1 MRIVKAFLAG
11 FLSTLVFHQGVL
23 ALLNAAGM
31 TTRRPWVMAPT
42 RPFGAPGVLSLAFF
56 GGLWGIFLWELIRK
70 KTGAAHWAGALLIG
84 AVLPTLVALF
94 VVLPLKGMG
103 MGGGFKP
110 DLVAGALI
118 LNGAW
123 GLGVAA
129 LMRLFGR
136 T

>member
-1 MRIVKAFLAG
+1 MRYAKSFLAG
-11 FLSTLVFHQGVL
+11 FVSTLVFHQGVL

-31 TTRRPWVMAPT
+31 TARRPWVMAPT
-42 RPFGAPGVLSLAFF
+42 RPFGVPAVLSLAFF
-56 GGLWGIFLWELIRK
+56 GGLWGILLWEAVRK
-70 KTGAAHWAGALLIG
+70 RTGAAHWVVALLFG

-103 MGGGFKP
+103 VGGGFKP